1 MKKIMKINN
10 KKKQNILQLFLL
22 LTIIVLLN
30 YVVSFVFLRIDLT
43 SEKRFTLSAETKDLL
58 QNLDDIFYIKIYLD
72 GELPS
77 GFKRLRQS
85 TKQILNEFRVYG
97 KDNIQYEFINPL
109 ESQDLITRNEIG
121 KELYDLGLMPITIY
135 DTDDE
140 GGQTQK
146 IVFPGAIVSYRNR
159 ELPLELLKNNLDA
172 SPEQNLNLSIQGL
185 EYEFVNTFKKLSV
198 KTKQNVAFIYGHGEL
213 DENEVADISESLKEY
228 YNVSRIKIDEKLS
241 SLEEQSLIIIAKPD
255 SAFSEKD
262 KFVIDQFVMYGGKVL
277 WLVDGTNADMDQ
289 LQTKSDFLAV
299 ANDLNL
305 DDQLFTYGVRIN
317 QNLVLDMRCGG
328 LKINTSVVGAEPVFR
343 LFPWYY
349 FPVIV
354 PSDKHIVSKN
364 LNLVRTEFVSNIDTV
379 GKNTGI
385 KKTALLQTSEF
396 SRIVRAPARIRLDLI
411 NEKQDER
418 QYNKKNM
425 LTAVLLEGNFKS
437 VFRNRLTNEITD
449 SKDIDYKDLSE
460 PTKMIVI
467 SDGDIIKNQLRKS
480 GDKIVPFPLG
490 FDRHSDMNFGNSEFI
505 LNAINYLCE
514 YSGVI
519 SLRSREIKLRLL
531 DRPRVKQ
538 QKLMWQIINTL
549 LPILFIIVFGLLAN
563 YFRKRKYSTKV
574 ES

>member
-1 MKKIMKINN
+1 MKINN

>member
-262 KFVIDQFVMYGGKVL
+262 KFVIDHFVMYGGKVL

-437 VFRNRLTNEITD
+437 VFMNRLTNEITD